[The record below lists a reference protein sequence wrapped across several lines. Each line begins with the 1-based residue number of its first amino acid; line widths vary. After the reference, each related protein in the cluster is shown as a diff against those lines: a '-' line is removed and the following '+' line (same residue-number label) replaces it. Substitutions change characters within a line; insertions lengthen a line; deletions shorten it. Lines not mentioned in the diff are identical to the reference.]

1 MEDLRTPPSEAKQLY
16 HALKIR
22 KIPTVLVEIPGASH
36 NISKRPS
43 NLIKKVETTYVLAW
57 LENISSV
64 SGNYD
69 YNLKI
74 VNIVRFF
81 KITIFRT

>member
-1 MEDLRTPPSEAKQLY
+1 MVGMEDLRTPPSEAKQLY

-43 NLIKKVETTYVLAW
+43 NLIKKVAYVLAW
-57 LENISSV
+57 LKK
-64 SGNYD
+64 YQ
-69 YNLKI
+69 
-74 VNIVRFF
+74 
-81 KITIFRT
+81 